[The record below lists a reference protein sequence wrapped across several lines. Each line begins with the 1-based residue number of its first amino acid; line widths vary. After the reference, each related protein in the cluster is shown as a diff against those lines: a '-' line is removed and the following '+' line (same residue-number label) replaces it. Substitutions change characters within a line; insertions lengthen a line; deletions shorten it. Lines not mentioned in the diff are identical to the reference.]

1 MYMCSWGSNN
11 VGERLGDKTMNMRKW
26 IIRDYIQGFRWEN
39 IKKYITANGI
49 FTIIYI
55 GFILPSIWG
64 MFEKPQGILGY
75 APICLGAMFTVVS
88 GLTHSM
94 VLSKQMYMCPIDRGT
109 RRKYIKKAAIFRIL
123 FTTGVNV
130 VIYLALILTGVIS
143 TFGGCVMMLNSLIL
157 SMAMCG
163 YGRRDRALQDDK
175 WGKNHKSG
183 LVCGGFI
190 IFFSLIVSF
199 LEACYIASDVADRDW
214 WDELIF
220 LIVIVVIEV
229 PLTIKNM
236 TYWYKEIDMATEY
249 ESR

>member
-1 MYMCSWGSNN
+1 
-11 VGERLGDKTMNMRKW
+11 MNMRKW
-26 IIRDYIQGFRWEN
+26 IIRAYIQGFRWEN
-39 IKKYITANGI
+39 IKSFLTANGI

-55 GFILPSIWG
+55 GFIFPSICG

-75 APICLGAMFTVVS
+75 APICLGAAFTVVS

-94 VLSKQMYMCPIDRGT
+94 VLSKQMYMCPIDRAT
-109 RRKYIKKAAIFRIL
+109 RRKYIKMAAIFRIL

-143 TFGGCVMMLNSLIL
+143 TFGGYVMMLNSLIL

-163 YGRRDRALQDDK
+163 YGRRDRALQDEK

-183 LVCGGFI
+183 IVCGGFAI
-190 IFFSLIVSF
+190 LFSLIVSF
-199 LEACYIASDVADRDW
+199 LETCYIASDVADRVW

-236 TYWYKEIDMATEY
+236 TYWNKEIDMATEY